1 MSEEEIVEEEV
12 GEVIDLDEIAKKY
25 EVKGFFKRLSDM
37 FKGLGQPHDTREY
50 KLARIELQRL
60 AAPLTAIVVPIVFGV
75 VLCVVTMI
83 SSQKKDSIVVD
94 IAQIEEEPEELKEE
108 EEIPPD
114 DIEPPPMEEV
124 EITVD
129 TPNPNPVS
137 NVTPMPSPPS
147 SRRQRAPAATSRA
160 VRTLSP

>member
-1 MSEEEIVEEEV
+1 MSEEEIVEEVAET

-60 AAPLTAIVVPIVFGV
+60 AAPLTAIVVPIVFGI

-83 SSQKKDSIVVD
+83 SGQKKDIIIAD
-94 IAQIEEEPEELKEE
+94 IAQIEDVQLTE
-108 EEIPPD
+108 
-114 DIEPPPMEEV
+114 
-124 EITVD
+124 
-129 TPNPNPVS
+129 
-137 NVTPMPSPPS
+137 
-147 SRRQRAPAATSRA
+147 
-160 VRTLSP
+160 